1 MPSNSTS
8 FIAFSIGANLGD
20 RLSSIQRAVS
30 LLSESITDMQCSSVY
45 ETEPV
50 GYNDQPFFLNCAICG
65 YTDKSPDQMIEISKS
80 IEYVIGRQL
89 RPKWHER
96 EIDIDIVL
104 FEDYIFNSE
113 DIVIPHPRMH
123 VRSFVLQPLTEI
135 SPDRIHPIFNKT
147 IKQLLS
153 ECADTADI
161 KVFAKPTL
169 LIF

>member
-1 MPSNSTS
+1 MPSNSIS

-20 RLSSIQRAVS
+20 RLSSIQKAIS

-50 GYNDQPFFLNCAICG
+50 GYNNQPVFLNCAICG
-65 YTDKSPDQMIEISKS
+65 YTDKSPEHIIETCKS
-80 IEYVIGRQL
+80 IEYTIGRQS

-104 FEDYIFNSE
+104 FEDCILNSE
-113 DIVIPHPRMH
+113 DIAIPHPRMH
-123 VRSFVLQPLTEI
+123 LRSFVLQPLTEI

-161 KVFAKPTL
+161 KLFAKPTL

>member
-8 FIAFSIGANLGD
+8 YIAFSIGANLGD
-20 RLSSIQRAVS
+20 RLLSMKRAIS
-30 LLSESITDMQCSSVY
+30 LLSEAITDLQCSSVY

-50 GYNDQPFFLNCAICG
+50 GYNDQPVFLNCAICG
-65 YTDKSPDQMIEISKS
+65 YTDKSPEYIIEICKR
-80 IEYVIGRQL
+80 IEYIIGRQL

-104 FEDYIFNSE
+104 FEDCIFDSE

-123 VRSFVLQPLTEI
+123 LRTFVLQPLSDI
-135 SPDRIHPIFNKT
+135 SPDRIHPVFKKN

-153 ECADTADI
+153 ECTDTSEI
-161 KVFAKPTL
+161 KVFGNATL
-169 LIF
+169 LL

>member
-1 MPSNSTS
+1 MVSNSTS

-20 RLSSIQRAVS
+20 RLSSIQRAIS

-50 GYNDQPFFLNCAICG
+50 GYNNQPVFLNCAICG
-65 YTDKSPDQMIEISKS
+65 YTDKSPEHHIEICKS
-80 IEYVIGRQL
+80 IEYTIGRQS

-104 FEDYIFNSE
+104 FEDCILDSE
-113 DIVIPHPRMH
+113 DIAIPHPRMH
-123 VRSFVLQPLTEI
+123 LRAFVLQPLSDI
-135 SPDRIHPIFNKT
+135 SPDRIHPVLKKN

-153 ECADTADI
+153 ECTDTAEI
-161 KVFAKPTL
+161 KVFGKPTL
-169 LIF
+169 LM

>member
-8 FIAFSIGANLGD
+8 YIAFSIGANLGD
-20 RLSSIQRAVS
+20 RLISMKRAIS
-30 LLSESITDMQCSSVY
+30 LLSESITDLQCSSVY

-50 GYNDQPFFLNCAICG
+50 GYNDQPVFLNCAICG
-65 YTDKSPDQMIEISKS
+65 YTDKSPEYIIEICKR
-80 IEYVIGRQL
+80 IEYTIGRQL

-104 FEDYIFNSE
+104 FEDCIFDSE

-123 VRSFVLQPLTEI
+123 LRTFVLQPLSDI
-135 SPDRIHPIFNKT
+135 SPDRIHPVFKKN

-153 ECADTADI
+153 ECTDTAEI
-161 KVFAKPTL
+161 KVFGNSTL
-169 LIF
+169 LL